1 LHYDANAKNL
11 LPRSI
16 DRMKAMKLQKV
27 GRIIRFLLKIYFDYL
42 SAEQLQQMD
51 FSYLNLKFG

>member
-1 LHYDANAKNL
+1 
-11 LPRSI
+11 
-16 DRMKAMKLQKV
+16 MKAMKLQKV